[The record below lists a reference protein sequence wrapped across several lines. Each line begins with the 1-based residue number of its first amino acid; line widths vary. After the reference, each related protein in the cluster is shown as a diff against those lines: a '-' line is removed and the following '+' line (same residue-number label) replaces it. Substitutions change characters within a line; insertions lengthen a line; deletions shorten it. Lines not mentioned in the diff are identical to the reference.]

1 MRSLDRLKDL
11 GKIEAGDWT
20 WEGGNQRSESRSPK
34 KRQLTSDFASQ
45 SSLLLATCRAVARR
59 AKTEAVRLHPSVFRE
74 LSALS
79 LIAIQTNIRIPMDN
93 RIIVID
99 DEQDFLDSMRRG
111 LITSGFKNIRI
122 EGNPEKAA
130 MAFKNGE
137 TFDLALI
144 DITMPGMDGM
154 ELLEVIRNTS
164 PRTECIMVTA
174 IDEVRVAIK
183 CLRKG
188 AYDYLVK
195 PLSKEDLISSLN
207 RALERKRLVDLL
219 DLGKL
224 KSIPQLENKKAFRTI
239 VTRSDKVQRV
249 LKEAELHASSDV
261 PVLITGDTGTGK
273 ELLAR
278 AIHMASPRANFK
290 FAPINMDALTT
301 QLFDAEFFGHTR
313 GAFTG
318 AEKNRVGYLEH
329 SNRGTLFLDEI
340 GNLPMELQGKLLRV
354 LQEGEF
360 IKLGTSK
367 SQKTDI
373 RFVAATNKNLEKMMA
388 RNQFRKDLYYRLKGG
403 WLHLPP
409 LMERKEDIPLLL
421 TAFVEEFCGPG
432 GADIEEK
439 AMSRLTNY
447 DYPGNIRELRALIQ
461 SAVNLA
467 QGRPISI
474 DHFPAHLRK
483 KSVLKSSQTSTSDS
497 MLSLSEVE
505 KKHIL
510 KTYQHLDKNKSQT
523 ARILDIG
530 VNTLRRKLES
540 YGVE

>member
-1 MRSLDRLKDL
+1 
-11 GKIEAGDWT
+11 
-20 WEGGNQRSESRSPK
+20 
-34 KRQLTSDFASQ
+34 
-45 SSLLLATCRAVARR
+45 
-59 AKTEAVRLHPSVFRE
+59 
-74 LSALS
+74 
-79 LIAIQTNIRIPMDN
+79 MDN

-111 LITSGFKNIRI
+111 LITSGFKNIHI

-130 MAFKNGE
+130 ATIENGE
-137 TFDLALI
+137 VFDVALI

-154 ELLEVIRNTS
+154 ELLEMIRNVS

-207 RALERKRLVDLL
+207 RALERKRLIDLL

-224 KSIPQLENKKAFRTI
+224 KTTPQLKNKEAFRHI
-239 VTRSDKVQRV
+239 ITRSDTVLRI
-249 LKEAELHASSDV
+249 LKEAELHASGNV
-261 PVLITGDTGTGK
+261 PILITGDTGTGK
-273 ELLAR
+273 ELLSR
-278 AIHMASPRANFK
+278 AIHAASPRAKFNFT
-290 FAPINMDALTT
+290 PINMDALTS

-318 AEKNRVGYLEH
+318 AEKDRVGYLEH
-329 SNRGTLFLDEI
+329 SNKGTLFLDEI

-354 LQEGEF
+354 LQDGEF

-367 SQKTDI
+367 SQKTDV
-373 RFVAATNKNLEKMMA
+373 RFVAATNKNLEKMITK
-388 RNQFRKDLYYRLKGG
+388 NLFRKDLYYRLKGG

-409 LMERKEDIPLLL
+409 LKKRMEDIPLLL
-421 TAFVEEFCGPG
+421 TSFLEEFCGPG
-432 GADIEEK
+432 GTDIEEK
-439 AMSRLTNY
+439 AMSLLLSY
-447 DYPGNIRELRALIQ
+447 DYPGNIRELRSIIQ

-467 QGRPISI
+467 QGKPISI
-474 DHFPAHLRK
+474 KHLPVHLRK
-483 KSVLKSSQTSTSDS
+483 KSVIKSTEASTPESIAP
-497 MLSLSEVE
+497 LAEVE
-505 KKHIL
+505 KQHIL
-510 KTYQHLDKNKSQT
+510 KTYQHLNKNKSQT
-523 ARILDIG
+523 ARVLEIG
-530 VNTLRRKLES
+530 LNTLRRKLES